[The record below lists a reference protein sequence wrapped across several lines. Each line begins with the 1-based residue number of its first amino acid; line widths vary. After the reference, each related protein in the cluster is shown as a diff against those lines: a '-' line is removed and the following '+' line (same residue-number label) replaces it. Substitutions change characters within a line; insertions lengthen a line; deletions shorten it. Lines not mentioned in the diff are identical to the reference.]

1 MWYSPKYILDS
12 VIGFT
17 EKLRYQKPTAFY
29 GLRFEE
35 WVVRWSNIEVKCSK
49 NYEPYWILKDW
60 RGDKSYFRHCIDK
73 PKEGDTLENKK
84 DGKETK
90 SKRYKIIP
98 KSSLAPDLTLVAV
111 ESEKRRSWKP
121 GTEIYVECKWTQKGE
136 FYLKK
141 ESIKHYDDFL
151 AETLPDFSYT
161 DRLGRLFFVFGVG
174 WDTLKGQP
182 KKAYCVRANNLYMK
196 LNEEEGNKMPLE
208 YGWQTNCAREDE
220 AIEIHYSKF
229 KDKDIGGI
237 ELIKDTGKISIYY
250 KK

>member
-35 WVVRWSNIEVKCSK
+35 WVVRWSNIKVKCSK

-73 PKEGDTLENKK
+73 PKEGDTLENKN

-121 GTEIYVECKWTQKGE
+121 GTEIYVECKWTQKGV

-151 AETLPDFSYT
+151 TEVLPDFSYT

-196 LNEEEGNKMPLE
+196 LNEMEGNKMPLE

-220 AIEIHYSKF
+220 TLEIHYSKF
-229 KDKDIGGI
+229 KEKDIGGI

-250 KK
+250 K

>member
-73 PKEGDTLENKK
+73 PKKGDTLENKN

-111 ESEKRRSWKP
+111 ESKEPRSWKP
-121 GTEIYVECKWTQKGE
+121 GTEIYVECKWTQKGK

-151 AETLPDFSYT
+151 TEVLPDFSYT

-174 WDTLKGQP
+174 WDTIKGQP
-182 KKAYCVRANNLYMK
+182 KKAYSIRAKKLYEK
-196 LNEEEGNKMPLE
+196 VINKRNIPLE
-208 YGWQTNCAREDE
+208 YGWQEY
-220 AIEIHYSKF
+220 IEKGKES
-229 KDKDIGGI
+229 
-237 ELIKDTGKISIYY
+237 LIVDFDNENFNAANSLIRNTGEISIYY
-250 KK
+250 I